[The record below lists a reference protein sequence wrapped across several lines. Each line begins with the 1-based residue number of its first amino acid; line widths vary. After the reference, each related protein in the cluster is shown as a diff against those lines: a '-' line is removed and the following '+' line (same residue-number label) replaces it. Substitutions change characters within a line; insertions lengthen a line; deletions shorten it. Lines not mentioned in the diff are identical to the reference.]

1 MLINMSK
8 SCNDISLAL
17 CARLGFVTGALRIN
31 NLHLRFQLL
40 YQFCRQPRYFHHSRF
55 IHALCQHLLGNLM
68 AFLFHSFS
76 NTFTLGGVYGIL
88 DVAIRYLTG
97 LVLPQFL
104 RSKLGNFGFLKEAV
118 EDLVA

>member
-1 MLINMSK
+1 MILT
-8 SCNDISLAL
+8 
-17 CARLGFVTGALRIN
+17 RR
-31 NLHLRFQLL
+31 
-40 YQFCRQPRYFHHSRF
+40 RF
-55 IHALCQHLLGNLM
+55 IHALCQHLLGNFKT
-68 AFLFHSFS
+68 FLFHSFC

-104 RSKLGNFGFLKEAV
+104 RSKLGNLGFLEEAV